1 MPVLTFHLGEGQ
13 HARDDVRALVA
24 AAGRI
29 YADVLGAPVERVRVS
44 VRTHDPALSWVAGA
58 FADDPTTPVAPIFE
72 FVVLAGRPPEH
83 RTRLLA
89 AFTDLVVEHL
99 GVERAV
105 VRGRATELDPT
116 DWAIG
121 GVPAAEVRS
130 AELAARGG
138 AR

>member
-13 HARDDVRALVA
+13 HTRGDIRSLLSASSRTYAEVLDSPIDRVRATA
-24 AAGRI
+24 
-29 YADVLGAPVERVRVS
+29 
-44 VRTHDPALSWVAGA
+44 RTHDPALGCVGGR
-58 FADDPTTPVAPIFE
+58 FADDEATPTAPVFD
-72 FVVLAGRPPEH
+72 FLVLAGRPREQ

-99 GVERAV
+99 GVRRDA
-105 VRGRATELDPT
+105 VRGRAIEVDPQ

-130 AELAARGG
+130 TEIAARGG